1 MLGCV
6 CSTRANRGTRSLNF
20 AFNHKQK
27 MNEIALT
34 AIVGIIGIFVAY
46 RQGQLSI
53 LDEWEEYNRKRKE
66 REIRWREFEEED

>member
-53 LDEWEEYNRKRKE
+53 LDEWEEYKRKRKE

>member
-6 CSTRANRGTRSLNF
+6 CSTRANRGTRSLNP

-34 AIVGIIGIFVAY
+34 ALVGIIGIFVAY

-53 LDEWEEYNRKRKE
+53 LDEWEEYKRKRKE
-66 REIRWREFEEED
+66 REVRWREFEEED